1 MCKCLP
7 NSLNT
12 LKRADRKTNP
22 CSCKELTTVFPHR
35 KRVGGFMCVKW
46 RLSRIFAASVSS
58 NSARCAQTQT
68 STRRRRDRIKATE
81 RFDGVNREVLQEHRH
96 QMKSRKT
103 SEEGWGSTSKYIH
116 HPTPPLNTHTDT
128 HIHAFCLDSHSVCVQ
143 FRCSSFEK
151 HPTSQSI
158 IQFLSSKKD
167 FLKLM

>member
-1 MCKCLP
+1 MT

-22 CSCKELTTVFPHR
+22 CSCKELTTIFPHR
-35 KRVGGFMCVKW
+35 NRVGGFMCVKW

-58 NSARCAQTQT
+58 NSTRCAQTQT
-68 STRRRRDRIKATE
+68 STQLRRDRIKATE

-128 HIHAFCLDSHSVCVQ
+128 HTCVLSCVQ

-151 HPTSQSI
+151 HPPSQSI
-158 IQFLSSKKD
+158 IQFLSGKKD